1 MNPKAGPMVFPYTVE
16 CREIQAL
23 IQGNEYCFEISLN
36 QHEHLNQMFIA
47 CTQSNLNHL
56 DQVAF
61 GIRDVI
67 DIPIVQ
73 MNFEMFYLQ
82 SLFDWKFSRLL
93 SSLADLPSQHKI
105 LPINLDFFKA
115 QDADLYNFHS
125 LMEDLN
131 PENQLPFEK
140 TLTSLSKRYK
150 EFYCK
155 LTVKAQ
161 VDFKFYIQVIETK
174 VDDLT

>member
-1 MNPKAGPMVFPYTVE
+1 MNPEAGPRVFPYTVE

-36 QHEHLNQMFIA
+36 QHEHLNQMLIA
-47 CTQSNLNHL
+47 CTQLNLDQL
-56 DQVAF
+56 DQVTF
-61 GIRDVI
+61 GIQNANGTVDL
-67 DIPIVQ
+67 IVQ
-73 MNFEMFYLQ
+73 MDFEMFYLQ

-161 VDFKFYIQVIETK
+161 VDFKFYIQVISQA
-174 VDDLT
+174 